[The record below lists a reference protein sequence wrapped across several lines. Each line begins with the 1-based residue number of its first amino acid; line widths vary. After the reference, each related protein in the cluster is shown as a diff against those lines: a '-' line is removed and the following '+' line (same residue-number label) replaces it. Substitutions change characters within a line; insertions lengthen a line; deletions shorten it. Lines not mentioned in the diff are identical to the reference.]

1 LSSRDPKPGGQRPDT
16 LDGQGGSKARHP
28 ETARAASSVA
38 AMPGLVSG
46 GAISDAT
53 RSGWGR
59 DNAFEQTDLLFD
71 VAPQARLSGEQ
82 RW

>member
-1 LSSRDPKPGGQRPDT
+1 
-16 LDGQGGSKARHP
+16 
-28 ETARAASSVA
+28 
-38 AMPGLVSG
+38 MPGLVSG